1 MHQWF
6 IDHPELA
13 QLLRDILIAIL
24 SAILGALSGRR
35 AATRAITAHKVP
47 GSSAP
52 SAPAARH
59 LGPDI

>member
-47 GSSAP
+47 GSW
-52 SAPAARH
+52 R
-59 LGPDI
+59 LWR

>member
-13 QLLRDILIAIL
+13 RLLRDILIAIL

-35 AATRAITAHKVP
+35 AATRAIKARKVP
-47 GSSAP
+47 GGKVP
-52 SAPAARH
+52 
-59 LGPDI
+59 GTF